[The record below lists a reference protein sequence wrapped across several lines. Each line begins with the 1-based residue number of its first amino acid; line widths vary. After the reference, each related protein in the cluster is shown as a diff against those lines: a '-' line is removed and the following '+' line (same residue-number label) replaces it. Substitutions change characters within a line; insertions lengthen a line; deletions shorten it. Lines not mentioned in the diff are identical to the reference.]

1 MSCLWVIRDRAISR
15 QFRTRALQ
23 QKLFGKLC
31 QGHIDGAQLLRGIE
45 NYRRPSF
52 LEYTLAAQQKDFIGR
67 SNFGFKPEENMMRN
81 TLAIALA
88 TVFIVGLTA
97 LADAK
102 SQKAC
107 DIGCSKYTGGQRNSS
122 IYTKCMAKCVQR

>member
-1 MSCLWVIRDRAISR
+1 MGASVNSR
-15 QFRTRALQ
+15 QQLSSLIGEIYDATLDAGRWI
-23 QKLFGKLC
+23 G
-31 QGHIDGAQLLRGIE
+31 GHL
-45 NYRRPSF
+45 F
-52 LEYTLAAQQKDFIGR
+52 LEYTLAAQQKDLIGR
-67 SNFGFKPEENMMRN
+67 FNFGFKPGENMMRN

-107 DIGCSKYTGGQRNSS
+107 DIGCSKYTGGQRNS

>member
-1 MSCLWVIRDRAISR
+1 
-15 QFRTRALQ
+15 
-23 QKLFGKLC
+23 
-31 QGHIDGAQLLRGIE
+31 
-45 NYRRPSF
+45 
-52 LEYTLAAQQKDFIGR
+52 
-67 SNFGFKPEENMMRN
+67 MRN